1 MGSLC
6 ERYDDSSSDDS
17 LKEKVKDQ
25 EAEDSRQAVMFHST
39 DATRHDEDQASE
51 EAAWDG
57 DDRFNAS
64 I

>member
-1 MGSLC
+1 MGSLY
-6 ERYDDSSSDDS
+6 ERCDDSSSDDS
-17 LKEKVKDQ
+17 VKEKVKDQ
-25 EAEDSRQAVMFHST
+25 EAEDARQVVVASC
-39 DATRHDEDQASE
+39 HDEDQASE

>member
-25 EAEDSRQAVMFHST
+25 EAEDSRQVVMFHSI
-39 DATRHDEDQASE
+39 DAMRHDEDQASV
-51 EAAWDG
+51 EAAWYG